1 MQALKKYYIGLSIL
15 GVGTLVLLGVVI
27 VKSADHKTD
36 KETNDIAYKISE
48 DLNEYIRDESAI
60 PEDLSDATDE
70 KIPDTIKFTKESDS
84 RYELCITYNDASSPT
99 ADATTL
105 L

>member
-36 KETNDIAYKISE
+36 KETVVRDRLNLLNLPIVATSA
-48 DLNEYIRDESAI
+48 DLTHGLKTCTESTPSSKKAA
-60 PEDLSDATDE
+60 L
-70 KIPDTIKFTKESDS
+70 KEAKTGQAQ
-84 RYELCITYNDASSPT
+84 L
-99 ADATTL
+99 
-105 L
+105 